1 MIYVAFLALA
11 DSSQAT
17 APDLGGTILGVL
29 LSSAFISAL
38 IPAII
43 NFFNNRRNAAVASK
57 KNEVDADSSIIS
69 RYKEAAKEERDAKES
84 AVAMVE
90 RMLKVA
96 ESQVDSLQITVE
108 RLQETVDR
116 LTTTISVMSTTADAQ
131 QTLIEN
137 LTEDRDRVQQALK
150 IAEEQL
156 AEQIEYI
163 QVAQSQNNTAP
174 IPEV

>member
-1 MIYVAFLALA
+1 MSYTLFSVFA
-11 DSSQAT
+11 DT
-17 APDLGGTILGVL
+17 TTTLPPDLGGTILGVL
-29 LSSAFISAL
+29 LSSAFISAI
-38 IPAII
+38 IPALI
-43 NFFNNRRNAAVASK
+43 NYFNNRRNANVASK
-57 KNEVDADSSIIS
+57 KNEVDAESSIIL

-116 LTTTISVMSTTADAQ
+116 LTNTISVMSSTAEAQ
-131 QTLIEN
+131 QGLIDD
-137 LTEDRDRVQQALK
+137 LTKDRDRVLQALS
-150 IAEEQL
+150 IAEQQL

-163 QVAQSQNNTAP
+163 QIAQAQTGPTTVA
-174 IPEV
+174 E

>member
-1 MIYVAFLALA
+1 MLYASIMVLA
-11 DSSQAT
+11 DAAENA
-17 APDLGGTILGVL
+17 APDLGGTILGL
-29 LSSAFISAL
+29 FLSSAFISAL
-38 IPAII
+38 IPSVI
-43 NFFNNRRNAAVASK
+43 NYFNNRRNANVAAK
-57 KNEVDADSSIIS
+57 KNEVDADSTIIS

-116 LTTTISVMSTTADAQ
+116 LTNTISVMSTSAAAQ

-137 LTEDRDRVQQALK
+137 LTEDRDRVLQALK
-150 IAEEQL
+150 IAEQQL
-156 AEQIEYI
+156 ADQIEYI
-163 QVAQSQNNTAP
+163 QIAQSQSPTGP
-174 IPEV
+174 IESV